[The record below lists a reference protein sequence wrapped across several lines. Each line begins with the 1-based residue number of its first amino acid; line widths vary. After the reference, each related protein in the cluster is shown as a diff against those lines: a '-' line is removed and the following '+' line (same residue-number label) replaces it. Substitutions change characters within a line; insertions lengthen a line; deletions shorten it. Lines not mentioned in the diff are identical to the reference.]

1 MSINA
6 PSSAQVSSTSA
17 SSQIN
22 SASNSDSAKKT
33 SSESS
38 FKDEMDK
45 VSSTEKSKKN
55 EETSDKKNDKVDDV
69 SQKDEKTTNTENN
82 ANQNQDK
89 NDAQSPAD
97 QLNGMVDFS
106 NFGSLSV
113 SDANSMLTNDIAQM
127 LNINN
132 TAVTGLAADMKV
144 TASGMMN
151 LISMTESDADSMLT
165 NDIAQMLNIN
175 NTAVT
180 GLAADMKVT
189 ASGMMNLDYSSISMT
204 ESDADFFI
212 NLTQKNDVS
221 VQNITAQAQNM
232 LNQGVEAKEVKQNV
246 QISETLLN
254 AINIAKENNQPLRID
269 FDQNMSV
276 IMRFGKDG
284 TIAANFI
291 PGDKAVEQ
299 YLRNNIESL
308 KNTFRENDLPYSDLS
323 YSNRGGKQQKEN
335 RRNREQ

>member
-55 EETSDKKNDKVDDV
+55 EKTSDKKNNKVDEV
-69 SQKDEKTTNTENN
+69 SKKDEKTTNTENN

-113 SDANSMLTNDIAQM
+113 SNANSMLTNDIAQM

-144 TASGMMN
+144 P
-151 LISMTESDADSMLT
+151 
-165 NDIAQMLNIN
+165 
-175 NTAVT
+175 
-180 GLAADMKVT
+180 

>member
-6 PSSAQVSSTSA
+6 PSSAQVSSASA

-55 EETSDKKNDKVDDV
+55 EKTSDKKNDKVDEV
-69 SQKDEKTTNTENN
+69 SQKDEKTTNTENKITDNN

-113 SDANSMLTNDIAQM
+113 SDAN
-127 LNINN
+127 
-132 TAVTGLAADMKV
+132 
-144 TASGMMN
+144 
-151 LISMTESDADSMLT
+151 SMLT

-284 TIAANFI
+284 AIAANFI

>member
-55 EETSDKKNDKVDDV
+55 EKTSDKKNDKVDEV

-132 TAVTGLAADMKV
+132 TAVA
-144 TASGMMN
+144 
-151 LISMTESDADSMLT
+151 
-165 NDIAQMLNIN
+165 
-175 NTAVT
+175 

>member
-55 EETSDKKNDKVDDV
+55 EKTSDKKNDKVDEV
-69 SQKDEKTTNTENN
+69 SQKDEKTTNTDNN

-89 NDAQSPAD
+89 NDAQSQAE

-144 TASGMMN
+144 P
-151 LISMTESDADSMLT
+151 
-165 NDIAQMLNIN
+165 
-175 NTAVT
+175 
-180 GLAADMKVT
+180 

>member
-6 PSSAQVSSTSA
+6 PSSAQVSSASA

-55 EETSDKKNDKVDDV
+55 EKTSDKKNDKVDEV

-144 TASGMMN
+144 LASGM
-151 LISMTESDADSMLT
+151 I
-165 NDIAQMLNIN
+165 
-175 NTAVT
+175 
-180 GLAADMKVT
+180 
-189 ASGMMNLDYSSISMT
+189 NLDYSSISMT

-232 LNQGVEAKEVKQNV
+232 LNQGVDAKEVKQNV

-284 TIAANFI
+284 AIAANFI

>member
-55 EETSDKKNDKVDDV
+55 EETSDKKNDKVDEV

-151 LISMTESDADSMLT
+151 L
-165 NDIAQMLNIN
+165 
-175 NTAVT
+175 
-180 GLAADMKVT
+180 
-189 ASGMMNLDYSSISMT
+189 DYSSISMT

-232 LNQGVEAKEVKQNV
+232 LNQGVDAKEVKQNV

>member
-6 PSSAQVSSTSA
+6 PSSAQVSSASA

-22 SASNSDSAKKT
+22 SASNSDSAKKA

-55 EETSDKKNDKVDDV
+55 EKTSDKKNDKVDEV
-69 SQKDEKTTNTENN
+69 SKKDEKATNTENKITDNN

-89 NDAQSPAD
+89 NDAQSQAE

-144 TASGMMN
+144 P
-151 LISMTESDADSMLT
+151 
-165 NDIAQMLNIN
+165 
-175 NTAVT
+175 
-180 GLAADMKVT
+180 

-284 TIAANFI
+284 AIAANFI

>member
-69 SQKDEKTTNTENN
+69 SKKDEKTTNTENKITDNN

-89 NDAQSPAD
+89 NDAQSQAE

-144 TASGMMN
+144 P
-151 LISMTESDADSMLT
+151 
-165 NDIAQMLNIN
+165 
-175 NTAVT
+175 
-180 GLAADMKVT
+180 

-284 TIAANFI
+284 AIAANFI

>member
-6 PSSAQVSSTSA
+6 PSSAQVSSASA

-55 EETSDKKNDKVDDV
+55 EKTSDEKNDKVDQV

-113 SDANSMLTNDIAQM
+113 SDAN
-127 LNINN
+127 
-132 TAVTGLAADMKV
+132 
-144 TASGMMN
+144 
-151 LISMTESDADSMLT
+151 SMLT

-284 TIAANFI
+284 AIAANFI

>member
-55 EETSDKKNDKVDDV
+55 EKTSDKKNDKVDEV

-151 LISMTESDADSMLT
+151 L
-165 NDIAQMLNIN
+165 
-175 NTAVT
+175 
-180 GLAADMKVT
+180 
-189 ASGMMNLDYSSISMT
+189 DYSSITMT

-232 LNQGVEAKEVKQNV
+232 LNQGVDAKEVKQNV

-284 TIAANFI
+284 AIAANFI

>member
-6 PSSAQVSSTSA
+6 PSSAQVSSASA

-55 EETSDKKNDKVDDV
+55 EKTSDKKNDKVDEV

-113 SDANSMLTNDIAQM
+113 SDAN
-127 LNINN
+127 
-132 TAVTGLAADMKV
+132 
-144 TASGMMN
+144 
-151 LISMTESDADSMLT
+151 SMLT

-284 TIAANFI
+284 AIAANFI

>member
-55 EETSDKKNDKVDDV
+55 EETSDKKNDKVDEV
-69 SQKDEKTTNTENN
+69 SKKDEKTTNTENKITDNN

-89 NDAQSPAD
+89 NDAQSQAE

-127 LNINN
+127 LNIN
-132 TAVTGLAADMKV
+132 
-144 TASGMMN
+144 S
-151 LISMTESDADSMLT
+151 
-165 NDIAQMLNIN
+165 
-175 NTAVT
+175 TAVT

-284 TIAANFI
+284 AIAANFI

>member
-6 PSSAQVSSTSA
+6 PSSAQVSSASA
-17 SSQIN
+17 TSQIN

-55 EETSDKKNDKVDDV
+55 EKTSDEKNDKVDEV
-69 SQKDEKTTNTENN
+69 SKKDEKTSNTENKITDNN

-89 NDAQSPAD
+89 NDAQSQAE

-113 SDANSMLTNDIAQM
+113 SDAN
-127 LNINN
+127 
-132 TAVTGLAADMKV
+132 
-144 TASGMMN
+144 
-151 LISMTESDADSMLT
+151 SMLT

>member
-6 PSSAQVSSTSA
+6 PSSAQVSSASA

-55 EETSDKKNDKVDDV
+55 EKSSDKKNDKVDEV
-69 SQKDEKTTNTENN
+69 SQKDEKTTTTENN
-82 ANQNQDK
+82 ANQHQDK
-89 NDAQSPAD
+89 NDAQSQAD

-113 SDANSMLTNDIAQM
+113 SDAN
-127 LNINN
+127 
-132 TAVTGLAADMKV
+132 
-144 TASGMMN
+144 
-151 LISMTESDADSMLT
+151 SMLT

-221 VQNITAQAQNM
+221 VQNITVQAQNM

-284 TIAANFI
+284 AIAANFI

>member
-113 SDANSMLTNDIAQM
+113 SDAN
-127 LNINN
+127 
-132 TAVTGLAADMKV
+132 
-144 TASGMMN
+144 
-151 LISMTESDADSMLT
+151 SMLT

>member
-55 EETSDKKNDKVDDV
+55 EKTSDKKNDKVDEV

-89 NDAQSPAD
+89 NDAQSQAD

-144 TASGMMN
+144 P
-151 LISMTESDADSMLT
+151 
-165 NDIAQMLNIN
+165 
-175 NTAVT
+175 
-180 GLAADMKVT
+180 

-284 TIAANFI
+284 AIAANFI

>member
-45 VSSTEKSKKN
+45 VTSTEKSKKN
-55 EETSDKKNDKVDDV
+55 EKTSDKKNDKVDEV

-113 SDANSMLTNDIAQM
+113 SDAN
-127 LNINN
+127 
-132 TAVTGLAADMKV
+132 
-144 TASGMMN
+144 
-151 LISMTESDADSMLT
+151 SMLT

-284 TIAANFI
+284 AIAANFI

>member
-55 EETSDKKNDKVDDV
+55 EKTSDKKNDKVDEV

-82 ANQNQDK
+82 ANQNRDK

-144 TASGMMN
+144 P
-151 LISMTESDADSMLT
+151 
-165 NDIAQMLNIN
+165 
-175 NTAVT
+175 
-180 GLAADMKVT
+180 

>member
-55 EETSDKKNDKVDDV
+55 EKTSDKKNDKVDDV
-69 SQKDEKTTNTENN
+69 SQKDEKTTNTENKITDNN

-89 NDAQSPAD
+89 NDAQSQAE

-144 TASGMMN
+144 P
-151 LISMTESDADSMLT
+151 
-165 NDIAQMLNIN
+165 
-175 NTAVT
+175 
-180 GLAADMKVT
+180 

-221 VQNITAQAQNM
+221 VQNITAQSQNM

-284 TIAANFI
+284 AIAANFI

>member
-55 EETSDKKNDKVDDV
+55 EKTSDKKNDKVDEV
-69 SQKDEKTTNTENN
+69 SKKDEKTTNTENN

-89 NDAQSPAD
+89 NDAQSQAD
-97 QLNGMVDFS
+97 QLTGMVDFS

-144 TASGMMN
+144 P
-151 LISMTESDADSMLT
+151 
-165 NDIAQMLNIN
+165 
-175 NTAVT
+175 
-180 GLAADMKVT
+180 

>member
-6 PSSAQVSSTSA
+6 PSSAQVSSASA

-55 EETSDKKNDKVDDV
+55 EKTSDKKNDKVDEV

-89 NDAQSPAD
+89 NDAQSQAD

-151 LISMTESDADSMLT
+151 L
-165 NDIAQMLNIN
+165 
-175 NTAVT
+175 
-180 GLAADMKVT
+180 
-189 ASGMMNLDYSSISMT
+189 DYSSISMT

-212 NLTQKNDVS
+212 NLIQKNDVS

-284 TIAANFI
+284 AIAANFI

>member
-6 PSSAQVSSTSA
+6 PSSAQVSSASA

-55 EETSDKKNDKVDDV
+55 EKTSDEKNDKVDQV

-89 NDAQSPAD
+89 NDAQSQAD

-113 SDANSMLTNDIAQM
+113 SDAN
-127 LNINN
+127 
-132 TAVTGLAADMKV
+132 
-144 TASGMMN
+144 
-151 LISMTESDADSMLT
+151 SMLT

-284 TIAANFI
+284 AIAANFI

>member
-69 SQKDEKTTNTENN
+69 SQKDEKTKNTENN

-89 NDAQSPAD
+89 NDAQSQAE

-113 SDANSMLTNDIAQM
+113 SDAN
-127 LNINN
+127 
-132 TAVTGLAADMKV
+132 
-144 TASGMMN
+144 
-151 LISMTESDADSMLT
+151 SMLT

>member
-89 NDAQSPAD
+89 NDAQSQAD

-113 SDANSMLTNDIAQM
+113 SDVN
-127 LNINN
+127 
-132 TAVTGLAADMKV
+132 
-144 TASGMMN
+144 
-151 LISMTESDADSMLT
+151 SMLT

>member
-6 PSSAQVSSTSA
+6 PSSAQVSSASA

-55 EETSDKKNDKVDDV
+55 EKPSDEKNDKVDEV
-69 SQKDEKTTNTENN
+69 SKKDEKTSNTENKITDN
-82 ANQNQDK
+82 NTNQNQDK

-113 SDANSMLTNDIAQM
+113 SDAN
-127 LNINN
+127 
-132 TAVTGLAADMKV
+132 
-144 TASGMMN
+144 
-151 LISMTESDADSMLT
+151 SMLT

-308 KNTFRENDLPYSDLS
+308 KATFNENDLPYTDLS
-323 YSNRGGKQQKEN
+323 YSNSSKQQNER
-335 RRNREQ
+335 RRNKQQQGEQ

>member
-55 EETSDKKNDKVDDV
+55 EKTSDKKNDKVDEV

-89 NDAQSPAD
+89 NDAQSQAE

-113 SDANSMLTNDIAQM
+113 SDAN
-127 LNINN
+127 
-132 TAVTGLAADMKV
+132 
-144 TASGMMN
+144 
-151 LISMTESDADSMLT
+151 SMLT

-284 TIAANFI
+284 AIAANFI

-323 YSNRGGKQQKEN
+323 YSNRGGRQQKEN

>member
-6 PSSAQVSSTSA
+6 PSSAQVSSASA

-22 SASNSDSAKKT
+22 SASNSDSAKKA

-55 EETSDKKNDKVDDV
+55 EKTSDKKNDKVDEV
-69 SQKDEKTTNTENN
+69 SKKDEKATNTENKITDNN

-89 NDAQSPAD
+89 NDAQSQAE

-144 TASGMMN
+144 P
-151 LISMTESDADSMLT
+151 
-165 NDIAQMLNIN
+165 
-175 NTAVT
+175 
-180 GLAADMKVT
+180 

-232 LNQGVEAKEVKQNV
+232 LNQGVDAKEVKQNV

>member
-38 FKDEMDK
+38 FKDVMDK

-55 EETSDKKNDKVDDV
+55 EKTSDKKNDKVDEV

-89 NDAQSPAD
+89 NDAQSQAD

-113 SDANSMLTNDIAQM
+113 SDAN
-127 LNINN
+127 
-132 TAVTGLAADMKV
+132 
-144 TASGMMN
+144 
-151 LISMTESDADSMLT
+151 SMLT

-221 VQNITAQAQNM
+221 VQSITAQAQNM

-284 TIAANFI
+284 AIAANFI

>member
-55 EETSDKKNDKVDDV
+55 EKTSDKKNDKVDEV

-144 TASGMMN
+144 P
-151 LISMTESDADSMLT
+151 
-165 NDIAQMLNIN
+165 
-175 NTAVT
+175 
-180 GLAADMKVT
+180 

-335 RRNREQ
+335 RRNRE

>member
-6 PSSAQVSSTSA
+6 PSSAQVSSASA

-22 SASNSDSAKKT
+22 GASNSDSAKKT

-55 EETSDKKNDKVDDV
+55 EETSDKKNDKVDEV

-89 NDAQSPAD
+89 NDAQSQAD

-113 SDANSMLTNDIAQM
+113 SDANSMLTNNIAQM
-127 LNINN
+127 LN
-132 TAVTGLAADMKV
+132 L
-144 TASGMMN
+144 
-151 LISMTESDADSMLT
+151 
-165 NDIAQMLNIN
+165 N

-284 TIAANFI
+284 AIAANFI